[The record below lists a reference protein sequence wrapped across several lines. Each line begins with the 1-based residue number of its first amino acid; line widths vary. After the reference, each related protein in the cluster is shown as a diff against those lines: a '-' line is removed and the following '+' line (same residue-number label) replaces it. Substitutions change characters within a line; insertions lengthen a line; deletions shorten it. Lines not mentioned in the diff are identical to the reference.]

1 MYFYNLIIYYKM
13 SGNLHGVMHVLDSVS
28 NKPRPLVLAGNTLAV
43 DNSNQTQPV
52 SVASLPLPTGGA
64 TAALQTS
71 GNSDLSTI
79 AGSVALNA
87 TAMGQNTGNSSLSNI
102 ESSLA
107 GTLSVT
113 QSVSK
118 ASTTV
123 SSAASVAAGDYSS
136 VHDASDHRKI
146 AIFGTTTDTSNNID
160 VYVSDDNSTFYKFGN
175 FSIYPSYSGDF
186 SMLMDCPFKYIKLGY
201 NGSATVTSLICGS
214 N

>member
-1 MYFYNLIIYYKM
+1 M

-52 SVASLPLPTGGA
+52 SVASLPLPT
-64 TAALQTS
+64 
-71 GNSDLSTI
+71 I

-87 TAMGQNTGNSSLSNI
+87 TAMGQSTGNSSLSNI

-123 SSAASVAAGDYSS
+123 SSAASVAPGDYSS

-160 VYVSDDNSTFYKFGN
+160 VYVSDDNSSFYKFGN